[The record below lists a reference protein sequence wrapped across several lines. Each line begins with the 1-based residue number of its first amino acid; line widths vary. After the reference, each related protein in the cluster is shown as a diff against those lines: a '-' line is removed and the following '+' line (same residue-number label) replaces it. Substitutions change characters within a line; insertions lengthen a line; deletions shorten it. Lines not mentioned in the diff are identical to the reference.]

1 MYKNLFGLA
10 MTLLASLL
18 FTVGGAVQ
26 AGEIIYADDI
36 KQNVVTKEVLVR
48 AADNVI
54 VLVDSSSSMGET
66 DKNRTMSNYQLQT
79 EALTAG
85 FQRVP
90 DLGYNIGVYRFT
102 PWEAVYPIQKADP
115 AVVAERGHR
124 GARRVQAS

>member
-1 MYKNLFGLA
+1 MGKNLFGLA
-10 MTLLASLL
+10 MTLLASLF

-66 DKNRTMSNYQLQT
+66 DKNRTKSNYQL
-79 EALTAG
+79 
-85 FQRVP
+85 
-90 DLGYNIGVYRFT
+90 
-102 PWEAVYPIQKADP
+102 
-115 AVVAERGHR
+115 
-124 GARRVQAS
+124 